1 VSSTLASELS
11 ARPALPIRGK
21 SAVPWLAACALL
33 VGEYLLT
40 SYSFNIQHLA
50 ARGDWLATLGSAGSL
65 GPIAF
70 AVATATLLLGGRPL
84 VDELRLALGA
94 ATTAQGPPLLW
105 RLGLVA
111 LHLAG
116 FAAFFWLTQLLSRTA
131 DALPSYTLVLAVG
144 SLASGLAASL
154 ALAQA
159 LLPLGSLLPILRRV
173 GRVLGLGTALGMAAW
188 AGGVATL
195 HFWEPLGAATLHA
208 TAGLLRLASPDVWTD
223 SATATLGFE
232 GFTVEISRSCSGYE
246 GIGLLTILTGA
257 YLWAFRSAL
266 RFPQVFV
273 LLPIGIALSWL
284 ANVARIAA
292 LMLVG
297 ARWSMDLALGSFHSK
312 AGWLLF
318 CGIALGG
325 VALTRRTSLFSRDVA
340 ARIPSAT
347 WNPTAAYLMPLLAL
361 VGVHMATGLF
371 STGLPLLYPLG
382 ILASATM
389 LWRHRSAY
397 RGLFPLGWSWQ
408 AAALGSAAF
417 VLWIALEPAA
427 DPAATDAWREELAAL
442 PLPVAALWLA
452 FRVLGSVIVVPV
464 AEELAFRGYLLRRL
478 FSADFT
484 SVALSRFGWASL
496 LVSSAA
502 YGLLHERWLAG
513 ILAGMVFA
521 FAQYRR
527 GRLTDAVLAHAVT
540 NLLVA
545 LHALGWQRWS
555 LWT

>member
-1 VSSTLASELS
+1 VSSTLSSELS
-11 ARPALPIRGK
+11 ARPAHPIRGN
-21 SAVPWLAACALL
+21 SAVLWLAAGTLL

-40 SYSFNIQHLA
+40 SYAVNIRHLA
-50 ARGDWLATLGSAGSL
+50 VRGDWLATLGSAGSL

-70 AVATATLLLGGRPL
+70 AIATATLLLGGRPL
-84 VDELRLALGA
+84 LEELRLALGT
-94 ATTAQGPPLLW
+94 ATHAQGSLVR

-111 LHLAG
+111 VHLAS
-116 FAAFFWLTQLLSRTA
+116 FAAFFWLTQLLSRTL
-131 DALPSYTLVLAVG
+131 DAPPSYTLALAVG
-144 SLASGLAASL
+144 LLASALAAPL

-159 LLPLGSLLPILRRV
+159 LLPLGALLPILRRV
-173 GRVLGLGTALGMAAW
+173 GRALLLGTALGMAAW

-208 TAGLLRLASPDVWTD
+208 TAWLLRLAGPDVWSD
-223 SATATLGFE
+223 AATATLGFE
-232 GFTVEISRSCSGYE
+232 GFTVVISRSCSGYE

-266 RFPQVFV
+266 RFPQVLV
-273 LLPIGIALSWL
+273 LVPIGIALSWL
-284 ANVARIAA
+284 ANVLRIAA

-297 ARWSMDLALGSFHSK
+297 ARWSLDLALGSFHSK

-318 CGIALGG
+318 CGIALGL
-325 VALTRRTSLFSRDVA
+325 VALTRRTPLFSRDVA
-340 ARIPSAT
+340 ARSPVAT

-371 STGLPLLYPLG
+371 TTGLPLLYPLG
-382 ILASATM
+382 ILAGAAM
-389 LWRHRSAY
+389 LWRHRADY
-397 RGLFPLGWSWQ
+397 PWLFRLQWSWE
-408 AAALGSAAF
+408 AAALGVAAF

-427 DPAATDAWREELAAL
+427 DPTASAAWREELAAL
-442 PLPVAALWLA
+442 PVPLAALWLA

-484 SVALSRFGWASL
+484 SIAFSRFGWASL

-545 LHALGWQRWS
+545 VHAIGWQRWS
-555 LWT
+555 F